1 MAFRYYNKACRL
13 DSASGCKHLAYFYY
27 HGIGTKKDKKLSKKE
42 LNKACKLGLKEACEI
57 VRDFH

>member
-1 MAFRYYNKACRL
+1 CRL

-27 HGIGTKKDKKLSKKE
+27 HGIGTKKDKKLAEKE
-42 LNKACKLGLKEACEI
+42 LKKACKLGLKEACEI